1 MNKFWNNFNYV
12 AVIAGLFAGLLLS
25 IILKFFIG
33 DNALFLLPLMAGVIS
48 VYLSKE
54 VEYITGISTGL
65 LAGLISII
73 WIGPYFLILGPL
85 GGFLGVILNRYLG
98 GKPELTTVLK
108 TKNSVTEGR
117 VKPIQKW
124 IRNLNLA
131 KPIIIIAT
139 VLIGVVLVW
148 GVFSVPTLGLET
160 EHAKA
165 TVHKNS
171 TPQNQSSIS
180 PEDVALKK
188 NITHSVELFFSNF
201 NLLFKQNGVSTG
213 YIISSIKIE
222 NITKISLNQVQV
234 SVKLTRISINGGQF
248 NSEWKGPFFLVNG
261 TWVDKGEFIQIHSY
275 NASSGKDTL

>member
-12 AVIAGLFAGLLLS
+12 AVIAGLLAGLLLS

-33 DNALFLLPLMAGVIS
+33 NNALFLLPIMAGVIS

-85 GGFLGVILNRYLG
+85 GGFLGVIVNRYLG
-98 GKPELTTVLK
+98 NSPESNPILK
-108 TKNSVTEGR
+108 TKNSVSKGR
-117 VKPIQKW
+117 VKPIQTW
-124 IRNLNLA
+124 IEHLNLA
-131 KPIIIIAT
+131 KPIILVAT
-139 VLIGVVLVW
+139 ILLGVVLVW
-148 GVFSVPTLGLET
+148 GVFTVPTLGMET
-160 EHAKA
+160 EHPK
-165 TVHKNS
+165 TQVQTNT
-171 TPQNQSSIS
+171 TPQNQSSFN

-188 NITHSVELFFSNF
+188 NITKSLELFFSDF
-201 NLLFKQNGVSTG
+201 NLLFKQNGVTRG
-213 YIISSIKIE
+213 YIISSIQIE

-234 SVKLTRISINGGQF
+234 SVKLTRITSNGGQF
-248 NSEWKGPFFLVNG
+248 NSEWNGPFFLVNG

-275 NASSGKDTL
+275 NASSGKDTM

>member
-12 AVIAGLFAGLLLS
+12 AVIAGLLAGLLLS

-33 DNALFLLPLMAGVIS
+33 NDALFLLPLMASVIS
-48 VYLSKE
+48 VYLSQE
-54 VEYITGISTGL
+54 ADYITGISTGL

-98 GKPELTTVLK
+98 DSPEPSPVLK
-108 TKNSVTEGR
+108 TKNSTSEGR
-117 VKPIQKW
+117 VKPIQNW
-124 IRNLNLA
+124 IEHLNLA
-131 KPIIIIAT
+131 KPIILVAT

-148 GVFSVPTLGLET
+148 GVFTVPTLGMET
-160 EHAKA
+160 EHTK
-165 TVHKNS
+165 TPVHVNDTSK
-171 TPQNQSSIS
+171 NQSSVK
-180 PEDVALKK
+180 PEDLALKN
-188 NITHSVELFFSNF
+188 NITKSVELFFSDF
-201 NLLFKQNGVSTG
+201 NLLFKQNGVTNG

-234 SVKLTRISINGGQF
+234 SVKLIRIANGTQF
-248 NSEWKGPFFLVNG
+248 NSEWNGPFFLVNG